1 MTVYAKTDGQ
11 RDVAALSLADGDV
24 HDLITIERAATGTLE
39 SVIACNTSNGTRKF
53 SMTYERSGSSYSVAF
68 EKSIAAGEIFHLKDH
83 NLPIPS
89 TAIVRVKADAA
100 GVDVTAVFIL
110 NSSAQRS

>member
-11 RDVAALSLADGDV
+11 RDVAALSLADGNEY
-24 HDLITIERAATGTLE
+24 DLITVETAATGTLE

-53 SMTYERSGSSYSVAF
+53 SMTYERSGSSYSVVF
-68 EKSIAAGEIFHLKDH
+68 EESIDAGKFFHLKDH

-89 TAIVRVKADAA
+89 TAIVRVQSDAA
-100 GVDVTAVFIL
+100 GLDVTAVYVL
-110 NSSAQRS
+110 NHSGSRG